1 MEDKTQTEVTKTT
14 EQPETS
20 PIDTGNWA
28 NTKKTSPIDTG
39 KQADTKKTSPIDTG
53 KQANTKKTSPID
65 TKNNTSKETSFH
77 DHGDG
82 KVDF

>member
-28 NTKKTSPIDTG
+28 N
-39 KQADTKKTSPIDTG
+39 TKKTSPIDTG